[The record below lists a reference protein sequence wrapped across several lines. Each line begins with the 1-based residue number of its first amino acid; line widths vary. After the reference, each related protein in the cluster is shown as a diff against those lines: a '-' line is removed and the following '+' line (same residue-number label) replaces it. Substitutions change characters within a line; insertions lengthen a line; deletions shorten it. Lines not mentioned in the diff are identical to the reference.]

1 MRGVGSLF
9 LTAEGAEDFAEG
21 AEAGGNLWAKL
32 VVVGLLFAL
41 LRLLMNNNLLCLM
54 AAAALGLGAC
64 SSNTSTSETAATS
77 GSAGVAPVLTPGPWR
92 GVLATQGQEI
102 PFLFEVKTEA
112 GKPVVYL
119 INKGLKG
126 EERLRCE
133 DIKSAGDSTTIRMHA
148 FDAALVVRADG
159 KDKLKGTWVKY
170 DSKTPYRV
178 PFTAIAG
185 DQSLFLEDDGS
196 AGKFLPVFHESMLKG
211 ATYKTDFTAAEGTT
225 YPAIGIFKY
234 ALSSNA
240 LSGTFL
246 TTTGDYRYLSGNM
259 ALRNKTQHLLLS
271 TFDGSHAFLFDGI
284 YGEKADAST
293 LKGDFYSGKSGHETW
308 TATLDPK
315 ATLPDADTLTYLK
328 KGESQLNFKFPNVI
342 AGGTVSPTD
351 PKYRGK
357 VVVLQILG
365 SWCPN
370 CMDET
375 NFLAPWYEKNKARG
389 VEVIGLGYERSG
401 DYKVA
406 AAKLRNMRERF
417 HMGYDVAFAG
427 VSNKDSVAKS
437 LPQLAKFLAFPTT
450 IFLDK
455 KGNVRKIHTG
465 FAGPGTGK
473 YYAEE
478 TARFEREVDKLLKE

>member
-1 MRGVGSLF
+1 
-9 LTAEGAEDFAEG
+9 
-21 AEAGGNLWAKL
+21 
-32 VVVGLLFAL
+32 
-41 LRLLMNNNLLCLM
+41 MNNNLLCLM
-54 AAAALGLGAC
+54 ATAALGLGLAGC
-64 SSNTSTSETAATS
+64 SSNSSTSETAATG
-77 GSAGVAPVLTPGPWR
+77 GSSAAPVLTPGPWR

-112 GKPVVYL
+112 GQPVVYL
-119 INKGLKG
+119 INKGLNG

-159 KDKLKGTWVKY
+159 PDKLKGTWVKY
-170 DSKTPYRV
+170 DSKSPYRV
-178 PFTAIAG
+178 PMTATAG
-185 DQSLFLEDDGS
+185 AQELFPAAKS
-196 AGKFLPVFHESMLKG
+196 AEKPGNFGGTWRANFGEGNES
-211 ATYKTDFTAAEGTT
+211 
-225 YPAIGIFKY
+225 YPATGVFTQQGNH
-234 ALSSNA
+234 LT
-240 LSGTFL
+240 GTFL
-246 TTTGDYRYLSGNM
+246 TTTGDYRYLSGTVSGQKM
-259 ALRNKTQHLLLS
+259 AVS
-271 TFDGSHAFLFDGI
+271 TFDGSHAFLFTAQNGPKEPVDI
-284 YGEKADAST
+284 TKEYAPNT
-293 LKGDFYSGKSGHETW
+293 LFGDFYSGKSGHETW
-308 TATLDPK
+308 TAVPDPK
-315 ATLPDADTLTYLK
+315 AKLPDADTLTYLK
-328 KGESQLNFKFPNVI
+328 KGESRLNFKFPNVI
-342 AGGTVSPTD
+342 EGSSISPTD

-389 VEVIGLGYERSG
+389 VEIIGLGYERKP
-401 DYKVA
+401 DYAVS

-427 VSNKDSVAKS
+427 VADKDSVAKS

-465 FAGPGTGK
+465 FSGPGTGK
-473 YYAEE
+473 YYQEE
-478 TARFEREVDKLLKE
+478 IDGFNKTVDKLLKE